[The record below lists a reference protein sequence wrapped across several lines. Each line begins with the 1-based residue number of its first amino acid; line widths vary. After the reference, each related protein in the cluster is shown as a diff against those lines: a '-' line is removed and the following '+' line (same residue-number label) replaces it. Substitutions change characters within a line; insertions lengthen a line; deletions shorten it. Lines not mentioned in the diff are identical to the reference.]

1 VIFKDMPARE
11 FIAWCKA
18 RVGGAGL
25 AGYLATVPYSAR
37 EWWGVT
43 DRGDWMLWVM
53 AEAVPVT
60 SRMSE
65 ADARAYVQ
73 ATRDMSTQIAH
84 GYSAAGD
91 LDVTPE
97 PGEIES
103 AARLR
108 VANWLRRSVKV
119 RWIESVGRP

>member
-1 VIFKDMPARE
+1 MIFKDMPARE

-18 RVGGAGL
+18 RVGGSGL
-25 AGYLATVPYSAR
+25 AECIARAGYSAR

-53 AEAVPVT
+53 TQASVSILDQAACIQGAGQVEYGVKEA
-60 SRMSE
+60 R
-65 ADARAYVQ
+65 R
-73 ATRDMSTQIAH
+73 IAKAL
-84 GYSAAGD
+84 G
-91 LDVTPE
+91 VEPE
-97 PGEIES
+97 PDEIES

-108 VANWLRRSVKV
+108 VANWLRRSVKL